1 MSSPKK
7 VDPQQRLTNFLMAG
21 NLYKAH
27 KIDQGI
33 QKVAKLQEAAMVQSV
48 QMHNQSMAQGQE
60 MIYNQKTGN
69 RLAERGNRLAE
80 RGNHLA
86 ETQLTIQLTQAQ
98 QAEKTKLLR
107 NTFFEISEEIEDV
120 LKEKK
125 ITHIEKYFRYGSI
138 KATLDSNGIDT
149 NITDDFTE
157 KKYIRDTI
165 KKVENQISKAEQK
178 FNKKDKKDLDEIYQV
193 LEIDEENEILKLSS
207 SDVVKL
213 IEKAKKLKE
222 WYIKAKKI
230 GGASI
235 FYIFLSTAH
244 KKDKKSK
251 SSKISGS
258 KIFESQVSISKSIAK
273 RSWIGKGMGKDIIL
287 PIHLMDSSFTF
298 NLLKYIGLEN
308 PYDILGSKIFFSWYT
323 SKFKEFYK
331 ELGFFNSY
339 DYDRPLEKIIAIIQK
354 GDYKSLFGGRK
365 TALDDLNKWDK
376 TGRAHS
382 DMQNHFK
389 NAFLDPFPKSVHKE
403 ADDAKKKIGNLR
415 KEIDDEKIK
424 LKNIFKKHPFVKT
437 IISNR

>member
-1 MSSPKK
+1 MSSIKK

-69 RLAERGNRLAE
+69 RLAERGN
-80 RGNHLA
+80 HLA

-98 QAEKTKLLR
+98 QAENTKLLR
-107 NTFFEISEEIEDV
+107 NTF
-120 LKEKK
+120 
-125 ITHIEKYFRYGSI
+125 FRYGSI